1 MLLQGARGQW
11 VLGQQS
17 CSWST
22 HLLPLLQAFVG
33 SQNLPAADI
42 GTQCPRGTAS
52 LYPALKEK
60 GFNELAH

>member
-1 MLLQGARGQW
+1 VLLQGARGQW

-22 HLLPLLQAFVG
+22 HLLLLLQVFAG
-33 SQNLPAADI
+33 SQNLPATDI
-42 GTQCPRGTAS
+42 GTQCPCGTAS
-52 LYPALKEK
+52 MYPALKEK